1 MPMGLRRRS
10 RIIALQTLF
19 EAEFAANSPD
29 QILERNLRDRELTG
43 EIADFAGQ
51 LVHGVTSNIQALY
64 DTIKRFA
71 PAFPVSQLASM
82 DRSIL
87 RLALFEI
94 LIHNEVPHKVAINEA
109 LELAKEFGSETSP
122 RFVNGVLGAVIS
134 EVQNK

>member
-1 MPMGLRRRS
+1 MSMGLRRRS

-29 QILERNLRDRELTG
+29 QILERNLRDKELTG
-43 EIADFAGQ
+43 ETADFAVQ
-51 LVHGVTSNIQALY
+51 LVHGVTSNIQAL
-64 DTIKRFA
+64 DDIIKRFA

>member
-29 QILERNLRDRELTG
+29 QILERNLRDKEVTG
-43 EIADFAGQ
+43 ETADFAGQ
-51 LVHGVTSNIQALY
+51 LVHGATSNIQAL
-64 DTIKRFA
+64 DDIIKRFA

-94 LIHNEVPHKVAINEA
+94 LIHKEVPYKVAINEA

>member
-29 QILERNLRDRELTG
+29 QILERNLRDKEVTG
-43 EIADFAGQ
+43 ETADFAGQ
-51 LVHGVTSNIQALY
+51 LVHGATSNIQAL
-64 DTIKRFA
+64 DDIIKRFA